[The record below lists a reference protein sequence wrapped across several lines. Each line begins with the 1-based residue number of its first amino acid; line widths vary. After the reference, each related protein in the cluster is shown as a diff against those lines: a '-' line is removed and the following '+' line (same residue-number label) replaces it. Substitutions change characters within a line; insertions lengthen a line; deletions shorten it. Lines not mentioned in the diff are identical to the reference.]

1 MANTKIHWRFLRPF
15 SGAHWSFP
23 ISILAYFEFLYAGL
37 QCNNGPY
44 YLEAVGITVLIVL
57 CLWRADKRCGTIY
70 SGWHRV
76 LQVFILGLWDLAKF
90 IALFLLAA
98 IPITLIIPI
107 YQCYSERSIVA
118 ELVFYTSKATDQ
130 ITAKAEAEASL
141 SNSGIGVTLTYA
153 KDHAIGMVLKDGIVI
168 VVSRDPSAAFILTP
182 SLNNGKVTWQ
192 CQGIPQKWVPA
203 NCRH

>member
-1 MANTKIHWRFLRPF
+1 M
-15 SGAHWSFP
+15 
-23 ISILAYFEFLYAGL
+23 
-37 QCNNGPY
+37 
-44 YLEAVGITVLIVL
+44 
-57 CLWRADKRCGTIY
+57 
-70 SGWHRV
+70 